1 MPPQEM
7 VLILFILVLCDA
19 EMLLY
24 LIQFVFLN
32 IIKNMS
38 KQFKLIFT
46 MYFYITVKLQDEIF
60 LLTVEIHFTQ
70 GSAAST
76 SYGVARERR
85 KRKKAY
91 RKTV

>member
-1 MPPQEM
+1 M

-46 MYFYITVKLQDEIF
+46 MYFYVTVKLQDEIF

-70 GSAAST
+70 GSAASK